1 MAHGKVLLPV
11 VVEAT
16 VWVNGDVRDRDDE
29 IVHDVRPHLNVLI
42 VAIGSEPKAPNH
54 LEESQMCAVA
64 DQVEIVGANAILD
77 ISVRRSVWCLEFR
90 FEWLH
95 PRADEERGWV
105 VFGDNVFRNF
115 ERETVLVEST
125 A

>member
-1 MAHGKVLLPV
+1 M
-11 VVEAT
+11 VEAA
-16 VWVNGDVRDRDDE
+16 VWMNGDVRDRDDK

-42 VAIGSEPKAPNH
+42 VPIGSEPEAPDH
-54 LEESQMCAVA
+54 LEECEMRAVA
-64 DQVEIVGANAILD
+64 DQVEIIRANAVLD
-77 ISVRRSVWCLEFR
+77 VAVRRTVWLLEFR

-95 PRADEERGWV
+95 PRADEERGRI